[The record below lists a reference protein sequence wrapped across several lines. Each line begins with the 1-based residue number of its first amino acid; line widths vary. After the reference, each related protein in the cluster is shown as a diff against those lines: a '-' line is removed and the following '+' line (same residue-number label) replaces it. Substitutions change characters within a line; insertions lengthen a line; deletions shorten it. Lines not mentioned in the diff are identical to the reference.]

1 MDLVYPPQHSKKE
14 TVVSC
19 TIVIILFPKV
29 IVLNFPAMFF
39 NSLQTKV
46 CQQSSIQTLIYELE
60 LSATLLFFLNLRGSW
75 WLEAP
80 FPKLSKLGDFSYFL
94 PSTMIL
100 HIENQMGGK
109 AAWTKASRRFRLD
122 PHVSHGDPAIA
133 KIQRVPKVFV
143 TSLQIMFLVSYIFK

>member
-1 MDLVYPPQHSKKE
+1 MIKAPPHHSKKE

-109 AAWTKASRRFRLD
+109 AA
-122 PHVSHGDPAIA
+122 
-133 KIQRVPKVFV
+133 
-143 TSLQIMFLVSYIFK
+143 